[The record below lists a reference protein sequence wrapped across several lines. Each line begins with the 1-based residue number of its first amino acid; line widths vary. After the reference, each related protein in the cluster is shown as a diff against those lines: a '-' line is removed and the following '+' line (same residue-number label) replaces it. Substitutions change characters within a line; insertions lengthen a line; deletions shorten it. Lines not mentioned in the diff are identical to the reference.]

1 MDLFTN
7 GELKPSDDP
16 DMVAPA
22 KDPPPQSD
30 QQESAKEVDPA
41 KIGAAKTAS
50 VAANS
55 NRNTVD
61 EFKDKEGLHY
71 KADMKAT
78 SKTPGPN
85 MLISGSNLN
94 QQIMVN
100 QQQMM

>member
-22 KDPPPQSD
+22 KDPPPQSSD
-30 QQESAKEVDPA
+30 QQQESAKEADPA
-41 KIGAAKTAS
+41 KIGAAKTTS

-85 MLISGSNLN
+85 MLISASNLN

-100 QQQMM
+100 

>member
-16 DMVAPA
+16 DMVSPA
-22 KDPPPQSD
+22 KDPPPPQSD
-30 QQESAKEVDPA
+30 QHPDSAKEV
-41 KIGAAKTAS
+41 INN
-50 VAANS
+50 AANKTVVAGATS

-85 MLISGSNLN
+85 MLIGGSLN
-94 QQIMVN
+94 Q
-100 QQQMM
+100 